1 MKACV
6 SIAMDEGIS
15 ARNAQR
21 RTRSV
26 MNNTSHGKRSNCT
39 LKRDNAS
46 LVESGG
52 TPIGGA
58 QTRTQKTKPKTRG
71 MQLWAETERPT

>member
-1 MKACV
+1 VKEVCASV
-6 SIAMDEGIS
+6 AMDEGIL
-15 ARNAQR
+15 ARIAHR
-21 RTRSV
+21 KIKPIT
-26 MNNTSHGKRSNCT
+26 NNTSHKKRSNCT

-58 QTRTQKTKPKTRG
+58 QTRTQETKLKTRG
-71 MQLWAETERPT
+71 M